1 MLTAKQVSFSYRS
14 AAVLQ
19 GVDFQLAG
27 GLFSVVLGP
36 NGSGKTT
43 LLRLVTGER
52 SDYAGELTLFGR
64 ECRSYSD
71 EERARLIATVPQNM
85 DVHFPYT
92 CLDLV
97 LLGRTPHRSRFA
109 PNSEHDL
116 QLAER
121 VMRETDTLRFADR
134 LITELSG
141 GERQRVFLA
150 KALAQEPRLL
160 ILDESFANMDMY
172 QAIHC
177 LDLLADKVRQGE
189 LAVLAILHDLNLASQ
204 YADQVVL
211 LRDGRV
217 AYAGGAEQGLAPE
230 WVKATFLVEAVKVG
244 KRGLA
249 VTAGKECAM
258 G

>member
-1 MLTAKQVSFSYRS
+1 MLTVENVSFSYRS

-19 GVDFQLAG
+19 AVSFHLAP
-27 GLFSVVLGP
+27 GLFSVALGP

-43 LLRLVTGER
+43 LLRLLTGER
-52 SDYAGELTLFGR
+52 ADYDGAITLFGR
-64 ECRSYSD
+64 ESRTYSD

-97 LLGRTPHRSRFA
+97 LLGRTPYRSRFA
-109 PNSEHDL
+109 PASEEDL
-116 QLAER
+116 QIAAQ
-121 VMRETDTLRFADR
+121 VMRETDTLKFADR
-134 LITELSG
+134 MITELSG

-150 KALAQEPRLL
+150 KALAQQPQLL

-177 LDLLADKVRQGE
+177 LDLLADKVRAGE
-189 LAVLAILHDLNLASQ
+189 LSVLAILHDLNLASQ

-211 LRDGRV
+211 LRDGRI
-217 AYAGGAEQGLAPE
+217 AYAGLAEQGLEPDWIE
-230 WVKATFLVEAVKVG
+230 QTFSVAAVKVG
-244 KRGLA
+244 RRGLA
-249 VTAGKECAM
+249 ITAGKERAS